1 MIWIDI
7 VIFALIA
14 FFFGSRLLSVLGER
28 HGQEHQRNNPFERP
42 DARNTP
48 SQQPHEPSA
57 PPSPDARPQ
66 AAQDSPIP
74 LPPPSKHAPDSL
86 AGRLAAIEQADPNFN
101 EKSFIVGAKKAFT
114 LIITSF
120 AAGDTVTLRPLL
132 ADDVYESFAE
142 AIRTRIAN
150 KEKMETSISRIKE
163 ASIENA
169 SLQINTA
176 QVTVR
181 FVSEQIQAVRNEAGD
196 VIGGSLTAVQE
207 IIDVW
212 TFSRNT
218 RSSDPNW
225 KLAETRAD

>member
-28 HGQEHQRNNPFERP
+28 HGQERQRNNPFERP
-42 DARNTP
+42 DTRDTTP
-48 SQQPHEPSA
+48 QQPQAPNA
-57 PPSPDARPQ
+57 PPSPNNRPQ
-66 AAQDSPIP
+66 AIQDSPIP
-74 LPPPSKHAPDSL
+74 LPTPSKHAPDSL

-101 EKSFIVGAKKAFT
+101 EKGFLGGAKKAFT

-120 AAGDTVTLRPLL
+120 AAGDTATLRPLL

-142 AIRTRIAN
+142 AIRSRLAN
-150 KEKMETSISRIKE
+150 KEKMETIVNRIKE

-196 VIGGSLTAVQE
+196 VIGGSLNAVQE
-207 IIDVW
+207 ITDIW